1 MNIAMSAL
9 KLSSVAMAVAT
20 ATDPKA
26 RTEQLPNNQNMLDNT
41 SGADAPLF
49 SDDMR
54 RDAMSVI
61 QEWAETT
68 DGDLDDN
75 EGLGDRL
82 LALIAGTAS
91 EGEQDLTE
99 EEAEYA
105 AAVAEL
111 VGDYLES
118 KGITAD
124 DVQALVGDFAFDN
137 DTADRV
143 HEALL
148 DKLPQGEEAVL
159 DDAGRFI
166 DGDDDSLLDATYRKT
181 LAIRGG
187 KKVRISKRIAGN
199 VRLSAKQKIAVRK
212 MQRKAFSG
220 AAKMKRAKSLRLRRR
235 MGL

>member
-1 MNIAMSAL
+1 MNIALNAL
-9 KLSSVAMAVAT
+9 KLSAVAMAVT
-20 ATDPKA
+20 ATVDPLK
-26 RTEQLPNNQNMLDNT
+26 QDDPLKKDPLLDST
-41 SGADAPLF
+41 GGGTGSALF

-54 RDAMSVI
+54 RDALSVI
-61 QEWAETT
+61 QEWAETAE
-68 DGDLDDN
+68 GDLDDQ

-91 EGEQDLTE
+91 EGEQDITD

-111 VGDYLES
+111 VGDYLED

-137 DTADRV
+137 DVADRV

-166 DGDDDSLLDATYRKT
+166 DGEDDTLLDAAYRKT

-187 KKVRISKRIAGN
+187 KKVRINKRIAGN

>member
-1 MNIAMSAL
+1 MNIASSAL
-9 KLSSVAMAVAT
+9 KLSALALAMTIKPEV
-20 ATDPKA
+20 PQ
-26 RTEQLPNNQNMLDNT
+26 EPLPNNQGMLDDTRN
-41 SGADAPLF
+41 ADSPLY

-54 RDAMSVI
+54 RDAVSVV
-61 QEWAETT
+61 QEWAETS
-68 DGDLDDN
+68 DDDLDEN

-91 EGEQDLTE
+91 EGEQDLTD

-124 DVQALVGDFAFDN
+124 DVQALVGDFSFDN
-137 DTADRV
+137 DVAERV

-148 DKLPQGEEAVL
+148 DKLPQGDEAVL

-166 DGDDDSLLDATYRKT
+166 DGDDDQLLDAAYRKT

-187 KKVRISKRIAGN
+187 KKVRINKRIAGN
-199 VRLSAKQKIAVRK
+199 VRLSAKQKVAVRK

-220 AAKMKRAKSLRLRRR
+220 AAKMKRAKSMRLRRR
-235 MGL
+235 MGM

>member
-1 MNIAMSAL
+1 MNIALNAL
-9 KLSSVAMAVAT
+9 KLSAVAMAVT
-20 ATDPKA
+20 AAVDPLKQDDPLKKDPLLDSAGGGTDSA
-26 RTEQLPNNQNMLDNT
+26 
-41 SGADAPLF
+41 LF

-54 RDAMSVI
+54 RDALSVI
-61 QEWAETT
+61 QEWAETAE
-68 DGDLDDN
+68 GDLDDQ

-91 EGEQDLTE
+91 EGEQDITD

-111 VGDYLES
+111 VGDYLED

-137 DTADRV
+137 DVADRV

-148 DKLPQGEEAVL
+148 DKLPQGDEAVL

-166 DGDDDSLLDATYRKT
+166 DGEDDTLLDAAYRKT

-187 KKVRISKRIAGN
+187 KKVRINKRIAGN

>member
-1 MNIAMSAL
+1 MNIALNAL
-9 KLSSVAMAVAT
+9 KLSAVAMAVT
-20 ATDPKA
+20 ATVDPLK
-26 RTEQLPNNQNMLDNT
+26 QDDPLKKDPLLDST
-41 SGADAPLF
+41 GGGTDSALF

-54 RDAMSVI
+54 RDALSVI
-61 QEWAETT
+61 QEWAETAE
-68 DGDLDDN
+68 GDLDDQ

-91 EGEQDLTE
+91 EGEQDITD

-111 VGDYLES
+111 VGDYLED

-137 DTADRV
+137 DVADRV

-166 DGDDDSLLDATYRKT
+166 DGEDDTLLDAAYRKT

-187 KKVRISKRIAGN
+187 KKVRINKRIAGN